1 MKQTN
6 KIIEVYGLWFADL
19 VSIPVAF
26 LVATYL
32 RFGNFRDMGDKNV
45 HFLVCLCLM
54 LFCTIYSFFIDWN
67 RNFLKRDFT
76 RESWAVL
83 QYNGIM
89 IMVISVLLFAT
100 EWGNVF
106 SRLTLGFFFF
116 LNLALSL
123 SVHMLVKKILR
134 TYYASEYNAV
144 KVMVVTQSN
153 LIDET
158 LDRLERDLEIYYQ
171 IVALA
176 CIDYDMENRRVRGI
190 PVVAGKRDL
199 LEVATQMAL
208 DEVFLNLPGISQSSM
223 EDIIHGFEDMGVDC
237 HYSLELPGVEAN
249 CSKVESFGNYT
260 VITYTRFQSSYKRMM
275 IKRVMDMVGG
285 LVGMLITLC
294 FFPFVALAIKLDS
307 KGPVLFSQMRIGR
320 NGRRF
325 KIYKFRSMYVDAE
338 ERKKDLEARNEMQG
352 LMFKM
357 ENDPRITKVGAFLR
371 KTSIDELPQF
381 YNVFK
386 GDMSLVG
393 TRPPTADEFEQYNQ
407 YYRRRLSM
415 TPGLTGMWQVSGRS
429 EIENFDDVVK
439 YDLMYIDNWSLR
451 LDVKI
456 LFQTVGVVL
465 FGKGAK

>member
-144 KVMVVTQSN
+144 KVMVVTAV
-153 LIDET
+153 
-158 LDRLERDLEIYYQ
+158 EI
-171 IVALA
+171 
-176 CIDYDMENRRVRGI
+176 
-190 PVVAGKRDL
+190 
-199 LEVATQMAL
+199 
-208 DEVFLNLPGISQSSM
+208 
-223 EDIIHGFEDMGVDC
+223 II
-237 HYSLELPGVEAN
+237 
-249 CSKVESFGNYT
+249 
-260 VITYTRFQSSYKRMM
+260 
-275 IKRVMDMVGG
+275 
-285 LVGMLITLC
+285 
-294 FFPFVALAIKLDS
+294 
-307 KGPVLFSQMRIGR
+307 
-320 NGRRF
+320 
-325 KIYKFRSMYVDAE
+325 IY
-338 ERKKDLEARNEMQG
+338 
-352 LMFKM
+352 
-357 ENDPRITKVGAFLR
+357 
-371 KTSIDELPQF
+371 
-381 YNVFK
+381 
-386 GDMSLVG
+386 
-393 TRPPTADEFEQYNQ
+393 
-407 YYRRRLSM
+407 
-415 TPGLTGMWQVSGRS
+415 
-429 EIENFDDVVK
+429 
-439 YDLMYIDNWSLR
+439 
-451 LDVKI
+451 
-456 LFQTVGVVL
+456 
-465 FGKGAK
+465 